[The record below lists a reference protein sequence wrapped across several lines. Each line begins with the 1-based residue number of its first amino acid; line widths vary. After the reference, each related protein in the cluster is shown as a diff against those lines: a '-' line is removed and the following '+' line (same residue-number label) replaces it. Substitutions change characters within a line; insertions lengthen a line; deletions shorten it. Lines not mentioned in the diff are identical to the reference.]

1 MGRSA
6 THSTLGLSSHPVLT
20 PPHLLPEIQIHPRGQ
35 LHLLSLK
42 LRSTWSASL
51 FLQPHCDRPA
61 SHFLPLGE
69 RTPLYSQSE
78 AWEGDG
84 QGGPWAEHPL
94 LRGRH
99 LACSKSSP
107 TCKLRRECT
116 AFLRGFLRI
125 KYCLRNSSQMLLYNI
140 HVPWA
145 NPGRGIMNCDN
156 HGGWD
161 RVELSMD
168 FSNLI
173 NTLNKILHIF
183 RYDILN

>member
-1 MGRSA
+1 MAGSLKAGCSA
-6 THSTLGLSSHPVLT
+6 PHTRTPSSFLT
-20 PPHLLPEIQIHPRGQ
+20 WSCLTFCGSQCDSFNPWSQLPPRADAPHLLPEIQIHPRGQ

-140 HVPWA
+140 HVP
-145 NPGRGIMNCDN
+145 
-156 HGGWD
+156 
-161 RVELSMD
+161 
-168 FSNLI
+168 
-173 NTLNKILHIF
+173 
-183 RYDILN
+183 